1 MAKTNMY
8 YEDNRDLAHDEKE
21 LSISLLGLPMR
32 FMTDAGVFSK
42 SAIDYGT
49 RVLIDNFEPGQA
61 KSLLDVGCGYG
72 AMGLPLAKK
81 HGLALTM
88 VDVNSRALELAEK
101 NALLNQVA
109 VESIKLSDQYEA
121 LAGETFDSI
130 VSNPPIRAG
139 KEVVHGILSGAIDHL
154 NPQGHLT
161 IVIQKKQGAPSAQ
174 KKMLEVFGNCEL
186 VAKDK
191 GYWIL
196 RSVKS

>member
-1 MAKTNMY
+1 MY